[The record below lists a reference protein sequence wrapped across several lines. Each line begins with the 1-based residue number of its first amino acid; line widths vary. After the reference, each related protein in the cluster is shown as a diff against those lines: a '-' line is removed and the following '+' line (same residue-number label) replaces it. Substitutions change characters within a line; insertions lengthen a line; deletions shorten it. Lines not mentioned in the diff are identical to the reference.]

1 MAIQLCA
8 LLTKEFLLLL
18 RGRRGLLAL
27 LLPPVLQLM
36 LFGYAATF
44 DVTAAPIA
52 ILNEDLG
59 TGGRELAAR
68 FASSPLFRLIA
79 LPTTEAE
86 LTRLVDEGDAVLA
99 LRIGQ
104 RFSAELGRGTA
115 SDLQIVIDGRP
126 LNTAL
131 MVQSYAQSIVAGF
144 NRDHIALNG
153 LPRPLAATVTRAWYN
168 PNLLSHW
175 YVVPGLVAKIL
186 LIVTLTSATL
196 AIVAEREQG
205 TLERLVASAVSPLQL
220 LIGKTLP
227 AFLVGFGQGMAMT
240 ALTAWW
246 FGVPFRGSLPLLAL
260 SLAAML
266 LAAIGIG
273 LLISAAARS
282 QPQAIV
288 AMFLCMVPAIMLSGF
303 ATPIASM
310 PDAIQALTAI
320 NPLRWFI
327 AIMRGLFLRGSG
339 WEEVWP
345 LLRPILLTAGLS
357 LGATWTLLALRRPW
371 RRAATDT
378 R

>member
-1 MAIQLCA
+1 MAIQLWA

-27 LLPPVLQLM
+27 IVPPVLQLM

-59 TGGRELAAR
+59 SRGRELAAR
-68 FASSPLFRLIA
+68 FAASPLFRLAA

-86 LTRLVDEGDAVLA
+86 LRRLVDEGEAVLA

-104 RFSAELGRGTA
+104 RFSAELGQGTA
-115 SDLQIVIDGRP
+115 SDLQIIIDGRP

-131 MVQSYAQSIVAGF
+131 LVQNYAQSIVAGF

-153 LPRPLAATVTRAWYN
+153 LPRPLAATVMRAWYN

-175 YVVPGLVAKIL
+175 YVIPGLVAKIL

-196 AIVAEREQG
+196 AIVAERELG
-205 TLERLVASAVSPLQL
+205 TLERLGASAVSPLL
-220 LIGKTLP
+220 LLLGKTIP
-227 AFLVGFGQGMAMT
+227 ALAVGFGQGMLMA

-260 SLAAML
+260 SLIVML

-273 LLISAAARS
+273 LLISAATRS
-282 QPQAIV
+282 QAKAIV
-288 AMFLCMVPAIMLSGF
+288 VMVLCMVPAIMLSGF

-310 PDAIQALTAI
+310 PDAIKMLTAI

-327 AIMRGLFLRGSG
+327 AIMRGLYLRSSG
-339 WEEVWP
+339 WDQVWP
-345 LLRPILLTAGLS
+345 LLQPILAIAALS
-357 LGATWTLLALRRPW
+357 LAGTWLLLARRHPW
-371 RRAATDT
+371 GRPDSGMK
-378 R
+378 

>member
-1 MAIQLCA
+1 MAIRLWA

-27 LLPPVLQLM
+27 ALPPILQLM

-44 DVTAAPIA
+44 DVTEAPIA

-59 TGGRELAAR
+59 NAGRELAAR
-68 FASSPLFRLIA
+68 FAASPLFRLVA
-79 LPTTEAE
+79 LPTTEAA
-86 LTRLVDEGDAVLA
+86 LRRLVDEGDVVLA

-104 RFSAELGRGTA
+104 RFSAELGSGTA

-131 MVQSYAQSIVAGF
+131 MVQSYAQSIVGGF

-175 YVVPGLVAKIL
+175 YVIPGLVAKIL
-186 LIVTLTSATL
+186 LIVTLSSATL
-196 AIVAEREQG
+196 AIVGEREPG
-205 TLERLVASAVSPLQL
+205 TLERLRASGVSPLQL
-220 LIGKTLP
+220 LLGKLLP
-227 AFLVGFGQGMAMT
+227 ALVVGFAQGMLMA
-240 ALTAWW
+240 ALTGWW
-246 FGVPFRGSLPLLAL
+246 FEVPFRGSLPLLA
-260 SLAAML
+260 AAMGAML

-273 LLISAAARS
+273 LLISTAARS

-288 AMFLCMVPAIMLSGF
+288 AMFACMVPAILLSGF

-310 PDAIQALTAI
+310 PDPIQTLTAI

-327 AIMRGLFLRGSG
+327 AIMRGLYLRGSG
-339 WEEVWP
+339 WDQIWP
-345 LLRPILLTAGLS
+345 LLWPILLTAGVS
-357 LGATWTLLALRRPW
+357 LAASWALLARRP
-371 RRAATDT
+371 R
-378 R
+378 